1 MKNLDMKAVAQ
12 RIGCSKGHV
21 SKLIN
26 GRVKGTPHSL
36 RAPLVCRLQPRG
48 QCDSP
53 GGVAIAHDGATEH
66 DALST
71 RRPLSTVAVTPP
83 R

>member
-26 GRVKGTPHSL
+26 GRVKGTPTL
-36 RAPLVCRLQPRG
+36 PCVRLG
-48 QCDSP
+48 
-53 GGVAIAHDGATEH
+53 
-66 DALST
+66 
-71 RRPLSTVAVTPP
+71 RRTYVIDTTLEKYLKDCEAQGSGE
-83 R
+83 